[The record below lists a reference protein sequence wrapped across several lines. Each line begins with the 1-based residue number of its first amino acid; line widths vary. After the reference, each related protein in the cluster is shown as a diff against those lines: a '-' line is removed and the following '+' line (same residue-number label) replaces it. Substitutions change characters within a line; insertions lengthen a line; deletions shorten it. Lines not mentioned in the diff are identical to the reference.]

1 MIHSDLVKNFY
12 RFIETHYNNCS
23 PYIEYYLF
31 SNRYL
36 QSIGLNKAQ
45 GNNEIKF
52 SIILKNIFTKFKPAI
67 KKDFKKIVI
76 LDDHSLSLNDPFID
90 KKVLDC
96 DDIIIYSLNPKCC
109 TEGVENLFIRY
120 RYCDLVSKIVGLF
133 RKYNYKQFLECRSL
147 KRHRFWSRILNKHKY
162 VIEIHFTDSYLKREL
177 IFQAKNKS
185 IITIEHR
192 HGLIIPSHIGYHD
205 FFTRNFSQLH
215 PDILSYGDNK
225 IDVRKINF
233 DNIFHINNI
242 SLPKVKQNKYNDLKD
257 LLSNINKKNK
267 IIIISQP
274 SITKLSNQIYQEIKR
289 NNISVMIKKH
299 PREKATQG
307 IEYIEKIDT
316 ENDYL
321 FLGWYSTLLIDLM
334 ISGNKVYIFNS
345 PIDFFSSF
353 LPNYYIL
360 D

>member
-1 MIHSDLVKNFY
+1 MINSDLVKNFY

-36 QSIGLNKAQ
+36 KSIGLNKAQ

-52 SIILKNIFTKFKPAI
+52 SIILRNILTKFKPAI

-76 LDDHSLSLNDPFID
+76 LDDHSLSSNDPFID

-96 DDIIIYSLNPKCC
+96 DDIKIYSLNPKCC

-120 RYCDLVSKIVGLF
+120 RCCDLVSKIVGLF
-133 RKYNYKQFLECRSL
+133 RKYNYKQFLEYRSV
-147 KRHRFWSRILNKHKY
+147 KRHRFWSRILNKHKH

-185 IITIEHR
+185 IMTIEHR

-215 PDILSYGDNK
+215 PDILSYGDKK

-233 DNIFHINNI
+233 DNIFQINNI

-257 LLSNINKKNK
+257 LLSNINIKNK

-274 SITKLSNQIYQEIKR
+274 SITTWLHKFLDFLRKLMLR
-289 NNISVMIKKH
+289 
-299 PREKATQG
+299 
-307 IEYIEKIDT
+307 
-316 ENDYL
+316 
-321 FLGWYSTLLIDLM
+321 LI
-334 ISGNKVYIFNS
+334 IVI
-345 PIDFFSSF
+345 
-353 LPNYYIL
+353 
-360 D
+360 